1 MIVINGIVYLHIPQK
16 NNNKIHLILFIE
28 IIVKSEK
35 IENLLHSILKD
46 FFVNICCIKIF
57 KSFCLITFETIT
69 YSCACDKISF

>member
-28 IIVKSEK
+28 IIVKGEK

-46 FFVNICCIKIF
+46 FFVNICCIIAST
-57 KSFCLITFETIT
+57 SFFVNYKNLQILLTDNF
-69 YSCACDKISF
+69 